1 MQDLIN
7 LLNQKPYEVW
17 KKIKNEEIKINDFDF
32 NGQALFVNLC
42 VQYGLVP
49 QVQSYFKNNPE
60 FLFKYSQLMGTD
72 LEVIFKNIREQENLK
87 NDTKTLKT
95 FLDVIS
101 REIFHQVISFDF
113 TEPLGDDFKDGK
125 FLEILIDGLKFSIK
139 NQTKI
144 SQFSQEFEA
153 YMNQEFAT
161 FYQLFPTKLPINCFE
176 IYKILIESPT
186 ISSELKKKIV
196 AFMLNKQEF
205 YGFDYVKAIEIN
217 PELLSFKEI
226 YNNLQPKQVA
236 QLLNHA
242 LNTTYDKI
250 SDKEG
255 ISDAEIIKLLLEN
268 MNLFIEEAFKYND
281 EVDNKKFVLK
291 IINAINDGLV
301 EDIEAQEDKEE
312 ILDILCQ
319 IPKFQEMF
327 AQENVEPNEIVLKI
341 LAGDDYQ
348 IRDRYA
354 LATSKDFIDNF
365 DQILKVTLN
374 DKAVSRDLISA
385 IAVAIINKL
394 KSEHGL
400 DLDIKITNDT
410 SRNSNAYG
418 YYADSEKTFYLN
430 PSYIQDG
437 NEVLVKVI
445 NTIYHEIEHAKQYQ
459 HQLPAEKNKTTG
471 ISYETYL
478 MIVDE
483 FMREASLMGQ
493 YYKDNYAWYSLEVAA
508 RREAAKETSNLVLKY
523 NQDLKAVCEKLD
535 IQLSPQV
542 KYMRFGFGKIERN
555 TVIKSFIDTVRF
567 KFEIDSDIKDN
578 PEYAGLE
585 PESTTIKKLFADYPF
600 LKNIFYVDFD
610 KQIIEPQS
618 REKIATLL
626 NEATNEADKDLYRG
640 ILVDYE
646 IIANLT
652 NPKSGITSSDEI
664 PESAKKL

>member
-1 MQDLIN
+1 MLEQEIIE
-7 LLNQKPYEVW
+7 LLNKKPYEVW
-17 KKIKNEEIKINDFDF
+17 KKIKSEELKISDYEF
-32 NGQALFVNLC
+32 NVQALFVNLC

-49 QVQSYFKNNPE
+49 QVEKHFKDNPDL
-60 FLFKYSQLMGTD
+60 LFKYAKLMGID
-72 LEVIFKNIREQENLK
+72 LELVFNEIKADKKLREDTEKVKGILDYFAKGIFY
-87 NDTKTLKT
+87 
-95 FLDVIS
+95 
-101 REIFHQVISFDF
+101 QVVTFDF
-113 TEPLGDDFKDGK
+113 QTPLGVDDFKNGK
-125 FLEILIDGLKFSIK
+125 FIKILIDGLGVSIYTPDKIPEFSK
-139 NQTKI
+139 
-144 SQFSQEFEA
+144 EFED
-153 YMNQEFAT
+153 YMKQELAT
-161 FYQLFPTKLPINCFE
+161 FYQLFPTKLPINYFE
-176 IYKILIESPT
+176 IYKILIESPI

-242 LNTTYDKI
+242 LNTTYDKF

-268 MNLFIEEAFKYND
+268 MKLFIEEAFKYND

-291 IINAINDGLV
+291 IVNAINAGLV
-301 EDIEAQEDKEE
+301 DDIEAQEDKEE

-327 AQENVEPNEIVLKI
+327 AQEIVEPNEIVLKI
-341 LAGDDYQ
+341 LAGDDYR

-385 IAVAIINKL
+385 IAVALINKL

-418 YYADSEKTFYLN
+418 YYDDREKTFYLN

-483 FMREASLMGQ
+483 FMREASLMEQ
-493 YYKDNYAWYSLEVAA
+493 YYKDNYVWYSLEVAA

-542 KYMRFGFGKIERN
+542 KYMRFVFGKIKRH

-567 KFEIDSDIKDN
+567 KFEIDSDIK
-578 PEYAGLE
+578 E
-585 PESTTIKKLFADYPF
+585 IKKLFADYPF
-600 LKNIFYVDFD
+600 LKNIFYIDVD
-610 KQIIEPQS
+610 KHIIDVQP
-618 REKIATLL
+618 REKIEALL
-626 NEATNEADKDLYRG
+626 RQTTSELDKDLYRG

-646 IIANLT
+646 IFENLK
-652 NPKSGITSSDEI
+652 NPEFGITREDVL
-664 PESAKKL
+664 PESVKKLS